1 MNPYTDPSRVRGAL
15 NTLGVRPSKSMGQN
29 FLIDPT
35 PLKLALEH
43 ADVNPN
49 DLVIEVGPGLGVLTW
64 ELLNAAGQV
73 IGIELDPRLAGR
85 LRTEFAERPL
95 TIIERDVLEIAPSAM
110 LAAADLPADTP
121 YKLIANIP
129 YAITSPL
136 LRHFLEGDSPP
147 SLMMVLMQWEV
158 ANRITSKPG
167 DLSILAHSVQLYAT
181 AEIVARVPAAS
192 FLPPPAVD
200 SALVLMRR
208 RPTNAVPTAPKALFK
223 VIRAG
228 FSQARKKLIN
238 SLAGGLAGQGLNKEQ
253 VLAAIVQA
261 EIDPN
266 LRAEVLT
273 LDQWAKLTE
282 TLGIT
287 TK

>member
-15 NTLGVRPSKSMGQN
+15 HSIGVRPSKSMGQN
-29 FLIDPT
+29 FLVDPT

-43 ADVNPN
+43 ADVNAN
-49 DLVIEVGPGLGVLTW
+49 DVVIEVGPGLGVLTW

-73 IGIELDPRLAGR
+73 ISVELDTRLAGR
-85 LRTEFAERPL
+85 LRTEFAARPL
-95 TIIERDVLEIAPSAM
+95 TIVESDVLELAPSAM
-110 LAAADLPADTP
+110 LAAAGLPADTP
-121 YKLIANIP
+121 YKLVANIP

-158 ANRITSKPG
+158 ADRITAKPG

-192 FLPPPAVD
+192 FFPSPAVD

-208 RPTNAVPTAPKALFK
+208 RPTNAVPTNPKALFK

-238 SLAGGLAGQGLNKEQ
+238 SLAGGLAGQGYNKEQ
-253 VLAAIVQA
+253 VLAAITA
-261 EIDPN
+261 AGIDSN

-273 LDQWAKLTE
+273 LDQWATLTDS
-282 TLGIT
+282 LGMA